1 MAPPNC
7 LSIHTMFTHCVQHPC
22 GNMSQPVSDQQLS
35 CILVKPRQSLESLP
49 QDGHSQK
56 VTSVLLCGGIGA
68 SDVERVTLETQNQMV
83 IKLEKSNMPSKDI
96 LLSQVFM
103 AKPLKS
109 MCLNNIWNLGSLY
122 GLSITFMHQEN
133 KFSCNQDTKWEEWRS
148 VDMPTSSTMRLLWS
162 LRCSASELVYLSLN
176 RQRWKDK
183 VENTTRTAF

>member
-22 GNMSQPVSDQQLS
+22 GKQLS

-56 VTSVLLCGGIGA
+56 VTSVLMLCGGLEHRCWTGLDIGN
-68 SDVERVTLETQNQMV
+68 SNQMV

>member
-22 GNMSQPVSDQQLS
+22 GKQLS

-56 VTSVLLCGGIGA
+56 VTSVLMLCRGLEHRCWTGLDIGN
-68 SDVERVTLETQNQMV
+68 SNQMV

-133 KFSCNQDTKWEEWRS
+133 KFFMQTKTPNGRNEGLLTCQHHQPWGCCDPWDAQHQNWFTS
-148 VDMPTSSTMRLLWS
+148 V
-162 LRCSASELVYLSLN
+162 
-176 RQRWKDK
+176 
-183 VENTTRTAF
+183 